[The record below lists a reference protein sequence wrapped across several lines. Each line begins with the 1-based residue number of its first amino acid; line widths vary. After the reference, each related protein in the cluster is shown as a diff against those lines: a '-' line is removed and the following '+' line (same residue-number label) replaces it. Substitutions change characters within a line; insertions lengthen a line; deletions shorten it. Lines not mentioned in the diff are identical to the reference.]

1 MRCRLPSCWE
11 SSHPLGRRPPPQAG
25 GAASSG
31 TRGRVPGTHYPAG
44 VSSKQN
50 RGPAQRRKKTSAAA
64 KKTQPAKPAA
74 AREAAPQGATDDQ
87 APAAPVGA
95 GRSTGRA
102 RTEARAAAGGATTGA
117 SAAPSAPTGPRPH
130 RLTGAAV
137 IAAVEGVLL
146 AAYGVYLMVMGLAGD
161 PDSPRQAEILA
172 VVFFALA
179 ALPLVAARG
188 LWLRR
193 RWSRGPA
200 MITQIIALPVAW
212 TLINSGGGLIAGGV
226 VVGLMAIAALVLLV
240 NPTATEAL
248 GIGPRD
254 A

>member
-1 MRCRLPSCWE
+1 M
-11 SSHPLGRRPPPQAG
+11 
-25 GAASSG
+25 
-31 TRGRVPGTHYPAG
+31 
-44 VSSKQN
+44 SSKQN
-50 RGPAQRRKKTSAAA
+50 RRPAQRGR
-64 KKTQPAKPAA
+64 KPAA
-74 AREAAPQGATDDQ
+74 AARKTRPDKDAAAGQAAPQ
-87 APAAPVGA
+87 PAARDESSVTPAQAGDPAGGRTA
-95 GRSTGRA
+95 GRDG
-102 RTEARAAAGGATTGA
+102 EPGA
-117 SAAPSAPTGPRPH
+117 SAAQGASAPSGPRPA

-137 IAAVEGVLL
+137 ITAAEGALL

-161 PDSPRQAEILA
+161 PDSPKQTEILA

-200 MITQIIALPVAW
+200 MITQIMALPVAW
-212 TLINSGGGLIAGGV
+212 TLINSGGALIAGGIAIGV
-226 VVGLMAIAALVLLV
+226 VALAALVLLV